1 MAILYFR
8 FSKWSSKHFIK
19 MLNDVFIFKEV
30 HYAIQQN

>member
-8 FSKWSSKHFIK
+8 FRKQSSKRFIK
-19 MLNDVFIFKEV
+19 ILNDVFIFEEV

>member
-8 FSKWSSKHFIK
+8 FSKWSSKHFVKI
-19 MLNDVFIFKEV
+19 LNGVFIFKEV

>member
-1 MAILYFR
+1 MALLYLR

-19 MLNDVFIFKEV
+19 MLNSVFIFSEV

>member
-8 FSKWSSKHFIK
+8 FRKWSSKHFIK
-19 MLNDVFIFKEV
+19 MFNNLFMFEEV